1 MGLFNIVGESFFKP
15 FSSSYKEVYLDC
27 LNIIY
32 ECCKYQ
38 MSNSEEKSIVVERL
52 SDYFEERNQKNFVFE
67 EEGEENFADGRSV
80 ALEFIRKLKGFGWI
94 DEEIGK
100 NYISRIYFNDYA
112 ITILESFRKIVSEEE
127 AEYQS
132 IIQTIY
138 SIAVN
143 EDAYR
148 QKPYENVLI
157 GLQENIERL
166 IKELKK
172 LNTSIK
178 KYIDKATENKDAAE
192 IIEDYFTYHKEIGSK
207 AYHRLKTSDNISR
220 YRPQILD
227 RLSRFTEDEDILSR
241 TIRGYMEIQNEED
254 PAKAASEIKGM
265 VHYLKGELKNYD
277 VIIEEIEN
285 KNVRYINSAI
295 ERAKFLLSTDKNIEG
310 KLNKILE
317 MYVHKWNTGKEEM
330 QEEEEAFL
338 HIFDIFQSGFLD
350 GESFYTPRESKG
362 ENNGEE
368 FSEECFDDS
377 ELAKQRE
384 QMDQKLK
391 ALVTQKSI
399 CEYVDTVLSDKGMML
414 GSAFPLSTNEDFV
427 KLIFVR
433 FFAGKKGTGYR
444 VEPTGKMIQ
453 VNGFRFA
460 DFRIVM

>member
-1 MGLFNIVGESFFKP
+1 
-15 FSSSYKEVYLDC
+15 
-27 LNIIY
+27 
-32 ECCKYQ
+32 
-38 MSNSEEKSIVVERL
+38 
-52 SDYFEERNQKNFVFE
+52 
-67 EEGEENFADGRSV
+67 
-80 ALEFIRKLKGFGWI
+80 
-94 DEEIGK
+94 
-100 NYISRIYFNDYA
+100 
-112 ITILESFRKIVSEEE
+112 
-127 AEYQS
+127 
-132 IIQTIY
+132 
-138 SIAVN
+138 
-143 EDAYR
+143 
-148 QKPYENVLI
+148 
-157 GLQENIERL
+157 
-166 IKELKK
+166 
-172 LNTSIK
+172 
-178 KYIDKATENKDAAE
+178 
-192 IIEDYFTYHKEIGSK
+192 
-207 AYHRLKTSDNISR
+207 
-220 YRPQILD
+220 
-227 RLSRFTEDEDILSR
+227 
-241 TIRGYMEIQNEED
+241 
-254 PAKAASEIKGM
+254 M

-277 VIIEEIEN
+277 AIIEEIEN

-368 FSEECFDDS
+368 FSEECFDNS

-399 CEYVDTVLSDKGMML
+399 CKYVDTVLSDKGMML

-460 DFRIVM
+460 DFRIVR

>member
-1 MGLFNIVGESFFKP
+1 MGFFEIVGESFFKP
-15 FSSSYKEVYLDC
+15 LTGSYKEVYLDC

-32 ECCKYQ
+32 DCCKYQ
-38 MSNSEEKSIVVERL
+38 MSNSEDKSIVIERL
-52 SDYFEERNQKNFVFE
+52 SDYFEERHQKKYIFE
-67 EEGEENFADGRSV
+67 EEGEETFLDGRSV
-80 ALEFIRKLKGFGWI
+80 AVTFIRKLKTYGWI

-100 NYISRIYFNDYA
+100 NYISRIYVNDYA
-112 ITILESFRKIVSEEE
+112 VSILETIRKIVSEEE

-138 SIAVN
+138 SIAIN

-178 KYIDKATENKDAAE
+178 KYIDRATENKEAAE

-220 YRPQILD
+220 YRPSILE
-227 RLSRFTEDEDILSR
+227 RMNRFIEDEDILSR
-241 TIRGYMEIQNEED
+241 TVKGYMQIQSVED
-254 PAKAASEIKGM
+254 PVKAESEIKA
-265 VHYLKGELKNYD
+265 VVNSLKGELENYD
-277 VIIEEIEN
+277 AIIEEIEN

-295 ERAKFLLSTDKNIEG
+295 ERAKFLLSTDKNVEG

-317 MYVHKWNTGKEEM
+317 MYVRKWNTANEEM
-330 QEEEEAFL
+330 WEEEEAFL
-338 HIFDIFQSGFLD
+338 RIFNIFQAGFLD
-350 GESFYTPRESKG
+350 GESFYTPRESKVEG
-362 ENNGEE
+362 ERSGLSGERFE
-368 FSEECFDDS
+368 DS

-384 QMDQKLK
+384 QMDRKLR

-399 CEYVDTVLSDKGMML
+399 CEYVDASLSDKPMML
-414 GSAFPLSTNEDFV
+414 GSSLPLNTNEDFV

-433 FFAGKKGTGYR
+433 FFAGKKGTDYR
-444 VEPTGKMIQ
+444 VEPTGEMIL

-460 DFRIVM
+460 DFRIMR